1 MPVLLQV
8 RQATPD
14 LAVLWVGATHLLP
27 GSSDDNTIVI
37 LQLYCRAPSYRLLGG
52 KLVDSMF
59 PRDTSWKDDPGS
71 AASDQA
77 ASLNI
82 LREPYLITTKDG
94 RRQTLAEYEKSLVQ
108 DYKKRSQANLAI

>member
-1 MPVLLQV
+1 MPWE
-8 RQATPD
+8 AAP
-14 LAVLWVGATHLLP
+14 ALLP
-27 GSSDDNTIVI
+27 GASSPPTDSNHNI
-37 LQLYCRAPSYRLLGG
+37 LYARAPSYRLLGG

-59 PRDTSWKDDPGS
+59 QRDTSWKDEDGCS

-94 RRQTLAEYEKSLVQ
+94 KKQTLAEYEKSLVQ
-108 DYKKRSQANLAI
+108 DYKRRSQLNLAS

>member
-1 MPVLLQV
+1 MKSAIIIPAKHQV
-8 RQATPD
+8 IDQA
-14 LAVLWVGATHLLP
+14 VQWVEAL
-27 GSSDDNTIVI
+27 S
-37 LQLYCRAPSYRLLGG
+37 PSYRLLGG

-59 PRDTSWKDDPGS
+59 QRDTSWKDDPGS

-94 RRQTLAEYEKSLVQ
+94 RKQTLAEYEKSLVQ
-108 DYKKRSQANLAI
+108 DYKRRSQLNLAS

>member
-1 MPVLLQV
+1 M
-8 RQATPD
+8 
-14 LAVLWVGATHLLP
+14 
-27 GSSDDNTIVI
+27 
-37 LQLYCRAPSYRLLGG
+37 
-52 KLVDSMF
+52 DSMF

-108 DYKKRSQANLAI
+108 EYKKRSQANLASYSTEG